1 MSRSRSTLGPV
12 LRQVLRS
19 TVRRQATRRLIGVVP
34 PVAAYRRVATAR
46 RLLRM
51 LRRLVT
57 FIVM

>member
-46 RLLRM
+46 RLLGM
-51 LRRLVT
+51 LRR
-57 FIVM
+57 